1 MQYIHYTSYIQDIYI
16 VCTLYKY
23 ICRHYMF
30 GLKHLF
36 AFCFTYKDLLR
47 RVQVRLLEIQA
58 NSTARGVYLS
68 WSEHVSLAC
77 TAMYSKHSLLN
88 WWSQTDTSS
97 VAWLVRQSRGHCH
110 DEFPGLANRMWSCNM
125 SKIFPEGMDF
135 QFNEFHCVCACS
147 ISTDVKLVFVLDL
160 CGFFLVETSV
170 TSSCSGVQHLWHTA
184 CNEAVAIV
192 GRGGC
197 SPPCSCGI
205 PVWTFEQTVHF
216 YCL

>member
-36 AFCFTYKDLLR
+36 AFCFTYKDLLW

-58 NSTARGVYLS
+58 NSTTRGVYLS

-135 QFNEFHCVCACS
+135 QFNEFHSVCACS
-147 ISTDVKLVFVLDL
+147 IPTDVKLVF
-160 CGFFLVETSV
+160 CFGSV
-170 TSSCSGVQHLWHTA
+170 WIFSRWNFSHQ
-184 CNEAVAIV
+184 
-192 GRGGC
+192 
-197 SPPCSCGI
+197 
-205 PVWTFEQTVHF
+205 
-216 YCL
+216 